1 MFGPP
6 MGPPPIH
13 SKTEAP
19 KMPKGF
25 QNKVSF
31 IGRSFKETF
40 RRLFYIFTLVYKS
53 QPIIIILMA
62 FMALFNGVQSIIG
75 AYITK
80 WLMDG
85 LQKAV
90 EGTLGDFWQL
100 GGLLLL
106 QIVFQLF
113 VLVISSVNRMITR
126 LSNELFVYSI
136 KIKIMKKAKT
146 IDLSKV
152 RSSLE
157 FIFAARKRDAGSRQ
171 QTVAGHRGGF
181 QHNQHTDNA
190 YQFHNGSCRN
200 DVLGTDR
207 CYTYDCSVRDKSHI
221 NTEKRCSVIC
231 VFTQRNADNLPY
243 YAQLLTDKDLV
254 KEVKAF

>member
-13 SKTEAP
+13 SETEAP

-25 QNKVSF
+25 KNKVSF

-62 FMALFNGVQSIIG
+62 FMALFNCVQSIIG

-136 KIKIMKKAKT
+136 KIKIMKKIKKK
-146 IDLSKV
+146 ISCFD
-152 RSSLE
+152 
-157 FIFAARKRDAGSRQ
+157 I
-171 QTVAGHRGGF
+171 
-181 QHNQHTDNA
+181 NA
-190 YQFHNGSCRN
+190 
-200 DVLGTDR
+200 
-207 CYTYDCSVRDKSHI
+207 
-221 NTEKRCSVIC
+221 
-231 VFTQRNADNLPY
+231 
-243 YAQLLTDKDLV
+243 
-254 KEVKAF
+254 